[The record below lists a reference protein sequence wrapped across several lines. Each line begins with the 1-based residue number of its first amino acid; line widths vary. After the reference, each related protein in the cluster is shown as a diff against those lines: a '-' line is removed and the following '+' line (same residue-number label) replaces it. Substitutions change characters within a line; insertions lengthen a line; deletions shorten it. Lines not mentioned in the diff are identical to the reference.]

1 MVAMV
6 AAQALLVSHCS
17 EHCLT
22 PGLFKQDEAVL
33 EEVFLTKLIEGK
45 HPWRPELDVSRK
57 DRFRSI
63 DQEERGLPSRFGGVG
78 ADKLED
84 RLEVV

>member
-1 MVAMV
+1 
-6 AAQALLVSHCS
+6 
-17 EHCLT
+17 LT
-22 PGLFKQDEAVL
+22 PGLFKQEESVP

-45 HPWRPELDVSRK
+45 QPWRPKLDVGRK
-57 DRFRSI
+57 DCYRPI